1 MAFFQE
7 IQCFFLSL
15 ERSSFA
21 QSLCSSHLKTLT
33 GRQYSFQKE
42 TQFSKGNNVLH
53 LLASNINSF
62 LARYTVILPF
72 TCIGLLC
79 TKVMFLTL
87 ENPEG

>member
-42 TQFSKGNNVLH
+42 TQFSKGNNVLNPP
-53 LLASNINSF
+53 AANINGF
-62 LARYTVILPF
+62 LTRYTLLLPF
-72 TCIGLLC
+72 T
-79 TKVMFLTL
+79 
-87 ENPEG
+87 